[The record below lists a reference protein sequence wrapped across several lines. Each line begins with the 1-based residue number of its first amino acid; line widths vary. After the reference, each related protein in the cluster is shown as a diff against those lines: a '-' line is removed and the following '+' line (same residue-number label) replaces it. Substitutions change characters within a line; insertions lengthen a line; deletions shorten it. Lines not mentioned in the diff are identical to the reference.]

1 MRSRKVKN
9 LGFSIFNNKTKL
21 VEKGQNDVVA
31 IIEKGFVF
39 SKDFSCEMRSLLSTK
54 EKNETRILRFFNIF
68 LKI

>member
-54 EKNETRILRFFNIF
+54 EKNETRILIFFNIF

>member
-1 MRSRKVKN
+1 VKN

-54 EKNETRILRFFNIF
+54 EKNETRILIFFNIF